1 MRPSLPTTAASS
13 VSEGLTSLQAN
24 YFPASFSVG
33 SSGFP
38 SEFHA
43 LFNAQQAP
51 FQTQNWALQSLPS
64 AGNVPVNVVECISQ
78 LQAQIVDIYHLI
90 RQQDLLVKSL
100 SDEISNVREY
110 ILHPQTR
117 GFMPLVNS
125 PRSAFAGLPSPLSC
139 GQLPVPIATSA
150 SQNVLPAMRSSS
162 FDEAYKESP
171 PSSKRLKTDSLP
183 TPAHLPWPPSGS
195 PQDTKRQLSQPT
207 AALVSDLTIRP
218 ISELSATR
226 KLAKGVTLARATSS
240 DAPQATSSLDMQ
252 SETKPVVP
260 LKKSS
265 SFPVDSPRGIQKSL
279 SMPTKLPLNASA
291 SEDKTN
297 KRISLERTCSVCG
310 SKSTPRW
317 RWAEDGTR
325 VCNAC
330 GLAEIYKK
338 KKIAEFESL

>member
-1 MRPSLPTTAASS
+1 MRPSLPTTATSA

-43 LFNAQQAP
+43 LLNAQQAQ
-51 FQTQNWALQSLPS
+51 FQAQNWALQSLPS
-64 AGNVPVNVVECISQ
+64 SSVPVNFVECISQ
-78 LQAQIVDIYHLI
+78 LQSQIVDIYHLI
-90 RQQDLLVKSL
+90 RQQDMLVKSL

-117 GFMPLVNS
+117 GFAPLVNS
-125 PRSAFAGLPSPLSC
+125 PRSAFSSLPSPLSSE
-139 GQLPVPIATSA
+139 QLPVPIGAGA
-150 SQNVLPAMRSSS
+150 SQNVLPAMRTSS

-171 PSSKRLKTDSLP
+171 PSSKRLKTGSLP
-183 TPAHLPWPPSGS
+183 TPGPLAWPPSGS
-195 PQDTKRQLSQPT
+195 PRDTQLSQPT
-207 AALVSDLTIRP
+207 TALVSELTIRP
-218 ISELSATR
+218 ISELSVPR
-226 KLAKGVTLARATSS
+226 KLGKEIQLARTTSGDS
-240 DAPQATSSLDMQ
+240 QQPTAASSSLDVQ

-279 SMPTKLPLNASA
+279 SMPSKLPLNASPA
-291 SEDKTN
+291 EDKAA
-297 KRISLERTCSVCG
+297 KRIAVERTCSVCG
-310 SKSTPRW
+310 SKNTPRW
-317 RWAEDGTR
+317 RWADDGTR